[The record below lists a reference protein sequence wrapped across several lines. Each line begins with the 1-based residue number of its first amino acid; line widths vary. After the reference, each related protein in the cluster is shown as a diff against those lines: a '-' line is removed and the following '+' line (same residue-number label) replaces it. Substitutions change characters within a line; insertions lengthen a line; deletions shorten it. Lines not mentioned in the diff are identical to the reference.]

1 MSSFCHLLDGGHLR
15 WTASAIWRRFSVGRV
30 AGVNR
35 LAERNAP
42 CGGSGLLGKS
52 RRDAA
57 LDIADTEG
65 ARPVAV
71 RSAAVIAMLF
81 LAGCAPLFVLP
92 SLQPG
97 PFLLLNLAYLGL
109 AIFAGALVLGA
120 QRLACI
126 TGRTDG
132 PDEGQRRWLI
142 GAIIATAVTLSHFQV
157 FKQLVLPGR
166 GVPLDAL
173 IADLEHRLLFGHD
186 AWEVTHM
193 LFGALLP
200 TLILDTAY
208 AVWLPI
214 MFLFPAAVVIAI
226 RDQNVRGRLVGTWVV
241 SWILIGSLGAWGLAS
256 AGPCY
261 FNELIG
267 PHAGYVRMHEAL
279 MVLDQR
285 AAVYGLNVQALHFQ
299 EMLRQSQGGPLV
311 FASGISAMPSMHVAM
326 ATLFVI
332 GAFQHSR
339 KIGWCFFGYAM
350 LIWIAS
356 IHLGWHYAS
365 DGLLGAAMMA
375 GLWVLSGPA
384 SQLIYSGLR
393 AKGLA
398 KTRPSA

>member
-1 MSSFCHLLDGGHLR
+1 MDQFRHFG
-15 WTASAIWRRFSVGRV
+15 RFS
-30 AGVNR
+30 AGSAVRVNR
-35 LAERNAP
+35 LAECNAP
-42 CGGSGLLGKS
+42 FGGSGLLGKS

-57 LDIADTEG
+57 LDVADGIG
-65 ARPVAV
+65 ARPLAV
-71 RSAAVIAMLF
+71 RSVLLLAVL
-81 LAGCAPLFVLP
+81 LLVGCAPLFVVP
-92 SLQPG
+92 ALQPG
-97 PFLLLNLAYLGL
+97 PFLLLNLSYLGL

-120 QRLACI
+120 QRLASI
-126 TGRTDG
+126 TGRAEG
-132 PDEGQRRWLI
+132 PDETQRRWLI

-157 FKQLVLPGR
+157 FKQLVLPSR
-166 GVPLDAL
+166 GFPLDSL
-173 IADLEHRLLFGHD
+173 IAEMENRLLFGHD

-214 MFLFPAAVVIAI
+214 MFLFPAAVVIVI
-226 RDQNVRGRLVGTWVV
+226 RNKNVRARLVGTWVV

-279 MVLDQR
+279 MVLDQH
-285 AAVYGLNVQALHFQ
+285 AAVYGLNIQALHFQ

>member
-1 MSSFCHLLDGGHLR
+1 M
-15 WTASAIWRRFSVGRV
+15 
-30 AGVNR
+30 
-35 LAERNAP
+35 
-42 CGGSGLLGKS
+42 LGKS

-57 LDIADTEG
+57 LDIADGTA
-65 ARPVAV
+65 ARPLAV
-71 RSAAVIAMLF
+71 RSAVVIVTLL
-81 LAGCAPLFVLP
+81 LAGCAPLFVVP
-92 SLQPG
+92 SLQLG
-97 PFLLLNLAYLGL
+97 PFLLLNLSYLGL

-120 QRLACI
+120 QRLAHI

-132 PDEGQRRWLI
+132 PDESQRRWLM

-166 GVPLDAL
+166 GFPLDPL

-186 AWEVTHM
+186 AWEVTHL

-200 TLILDTAY
+200 TLVLDTAY

-214 MFLFPAAVVIAI
+214 MFLFPAAVVIVI
-226 RDQNVRGRLVGTWVV
+226 RDKHVRARLVGTWVV

-267 PHAGYVRMHEAL
+267 PRAGYLRMHEAL
-279 MVLDQR
+279 IVLDQK
-285 AAVYGLNVQALHFQ
+285 AALYGLNIQALHFQ
-299 EMLRQSQGGPLV
+299 EMLRQSQSGPLV

-365 DGLLGAAMMA
+365 DGLLGAAMMI
-375 GLWVLSGPA
+375 GLWAISGPT
-384 SQLIYSGLR
+384 SRLIYSGLR

-398 KTRPSA
+398 KTRPSV